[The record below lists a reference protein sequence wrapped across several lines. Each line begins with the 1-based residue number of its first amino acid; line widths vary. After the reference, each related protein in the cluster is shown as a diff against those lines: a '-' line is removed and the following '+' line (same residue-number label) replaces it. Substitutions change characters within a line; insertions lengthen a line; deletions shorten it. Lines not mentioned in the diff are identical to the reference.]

1 MKRKRARDRE
11 EHRRCRQAVVE
22 EGSESEDDSE
32 EAFEDA
38 EEDVL
43 SEAASDSDGSD
54 VESDEAE

>member
-38 EEDVL
+38 EEDVF

-54 VESDEAE
+54 VAE